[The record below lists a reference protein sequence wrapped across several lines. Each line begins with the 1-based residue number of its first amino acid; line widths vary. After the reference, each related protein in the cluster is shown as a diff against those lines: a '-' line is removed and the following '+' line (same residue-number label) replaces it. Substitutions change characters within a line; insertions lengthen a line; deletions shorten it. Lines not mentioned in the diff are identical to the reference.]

1 MEQSAN
7 IEILLR
13 PVYEKQYDK
22 GECMKDIII
31 VCAGATG
38 IEIRTILNMIN
49 DEEQKNGNQAKYNLL
64 GFIDDDVTRP
74 LPDFVKEPI
83 LGTIRDWQPMGH
95 EVYALGNA
103 NPKAKKGIVESLK
116 SRGCVFET
124 IIAPYARVK
133 PDVKIGE
140 GCAIWSYS
148 INSGAVIGD
157 FVNVQGAM
165 IGGHSVIGDYS
176 TVLGF
181 ANVQAKLGEGV
192 YVGSHAVVLDVP
204 VGDYATICVGSIV
217 VSKVKAGT
225 KVFGNPAKRVD
236 W

>member
-1 MEQSAN
+1 
-7 IEILLR
+7 
-13 PVYEKQYDK
+13 
-22 GECMKDIII
+22 MKDIII
-31 VCAGATG
+31 VCTGATG
-38 IEIRTILNMIN
+38 MEIYTILQMIN
-49 DEEQKNGNQAKYNLL
+49 EEESQKGREPKYHLL
-64 GFIDDDVTRP
+64 GFIDDD
-74 LPDFVKEPI
+74 LAKEIPDYVDVPV
-83 LGTIRDWQPMGH
+83 LGTIKDWEPIGD

-103 NPKAKKGIVESLK
+103 SPRTKKKIVEILK
-116 SRGCVFET
+116 GKGCRFET

-133 PDVKIGE
+133 PNVEIGE

-148 INSGAVIGD
+148 INSGAKIGN

-165 IGGHSVIGDYS
+165 IGGHSVLGDYS

-204 VGDYATICVGSIV
+204 VGDWATISVGSIV